1 MELPRVADSVDS
13 ARTYDPPVRL
23 VLARAAVEACRLVP
37 VVLSAL
43 LATMAL
49 AAIDEV
55 DVDYGLGAAVAVS
68 GGVLLL
74 AGVIAS
80 GLTTLAKWLLVG
92 RFREGRHPLWSS
104 FVWRN
109 ELFDCFVEQL
119 AVPWLIGASLGTPWL
134 NTWLRSL
141 GARIG
146 RGVWCE
152 THWLPETDLV
162 QVGAGASV
170 NRGCVLQT
178 HLFHDRLMRL
188 DSVRVGRGATLGPHS
203 IALPGSAVGAL
214 TTVGPV
220 SLVMRGERLPGR
232 SRWLGNPVRS
242 WAPAD

>member
-1 MELPRVADSVDS
+1 
-13 ARTYDPPVRL
+13 
-23 VLARAAVEACRLVP
+23 
-37 VVLSAL
+37 
-43 LATMAL
+43 MAM
-49 AAIDEV
+49 AAINEV
-55 DVDYGLGAAVAVS
+55 NVAYGIFAAIAVS
-68 GGVLLL
+68 GGVLVL
-74 AGVIAS
+74 AGVIACV
-80 GLTTLAKWLLVG
+80 LTTLAKWLLMG
-92 RFREGRHPLWSS
+92 RFRPGQHPLWSS

-119 AVPWLIGASLGTPWL
+119 AVPWFMGASPGTPWL

-152 THWLPETDLV
+152 THWLPESDLV
-162 QVGAGASV
+162 RVDTGASV

-188 DSVRVGRGATLGPHS
+188 DQVHVHGGATLGPHS
-203 IALPGSAVGAL
+203 IALPGSAVGKA

-220 SLVMRGERLPGR
+220 SLVMRGEALPGR

-242 WAPAD
+242 WAPHE